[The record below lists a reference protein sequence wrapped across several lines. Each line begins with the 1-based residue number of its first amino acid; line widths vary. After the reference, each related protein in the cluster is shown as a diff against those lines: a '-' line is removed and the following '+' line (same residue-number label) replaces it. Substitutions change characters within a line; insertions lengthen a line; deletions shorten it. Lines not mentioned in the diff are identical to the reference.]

1 MTNTSSSRE
10 EIYQAAKN
18 NLEQNIFYHSLA
30 LEACLAG
37 LYDYLQSRGELGPDE
52 PPKEDWLLAGLAHD
66 IDYGGEFKT
75 EHPHKTVEALAKNGL
90 QVSDSVL
97 KMIKAHAPEL
107 TGQQP
112 ENKAQWAI
120 MCADSLTGLIMACA
134 LILPTKKL
142 ADVKLESVVKR
153 FLKDPKF
160 AAGTRRQEVALCANS
175 DGLNIPVEKFLE
187 ICLTSMQGVASEIGL

>member
-1 MTNTSSSRE
+1 MANTSSGRE
-10 EIYQAAKN
+10 EIYQAVKN

-37 LYDYLQSRGELGPDE
+37 IYDYLQSRGELGPDE

-66 IDYGGEFKT
+66 IDYGGEFKA
-75 EHPHKTVEALAKNGL
+75 EHPRKTVEALAKYGL
-90 QVSDSVL
+90 QVSDGVL
-97 KMIKAHAPEL
+97 SMIKAHAPEL

-112 ENKAQWAI
+112 QNKAQWAI
-120 MCADSLTGLIMACA
+120 LCADSLTGLIIACA

-142 ADVKLESVVKR
+142 VDVKLASVIKR

-160 AAGTRRQEVALCANS
+160 AAGTRRQEVARCAEP
-175 DGLNIPVEKFLE
+175 DGLNIPIEKFCD
-187 ICLTSMQGVASEIGL
+187 ICLTSMQKIAFEIGL

>member
-1 MTNTSSSRE
+1 MTNTSSERE
-10 EIYQAAKN
+10 KIYEAAKN

-37 LYDYLQSRGELGPDE
+37 IYDYLQSRGELGSDE
-52 PPKEDWLLAGLAHD
+52 PPKEDWLLAGLSHD
-66 IDYGGEFKT
+66 IDYGGEFKA
-75 EHPHKTVEALAKNGL
+75 EHPRKTIEALAKYGL

-97 KMIKAHAPEL
+97 SMIKAHAPEL

-112 ENKAQWAI
+112 QNKAQWAI
-120 MCADSLTGLIMACA
+120 LCADSLTGLIMACA

-142 ADVKLESVVKR
+142 ADVKLASVLKR

-160 AAGTRRQEVALCANS
+160 AAGTRRQEVARCVEPE
-175 DGLNIPVEKFLE
+175 GLNIPVEKFCD
-187 ICLTSMQGVASEIGL
+187 ICLTSMQNIASEIGL